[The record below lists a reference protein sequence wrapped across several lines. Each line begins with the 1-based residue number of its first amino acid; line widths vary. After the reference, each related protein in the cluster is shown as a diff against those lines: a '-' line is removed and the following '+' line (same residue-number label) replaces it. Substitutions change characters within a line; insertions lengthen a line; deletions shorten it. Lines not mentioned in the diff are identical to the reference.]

1 MASPRRSET
10 TAGSGES
17 QILEGKI
24 FALLSYLSILCI
36 LPLLFK
42 RENTFVLQHGKQGLV
57 IFLGE
62 VAVFIIHIILGPW
75 IFRLGIFIFGIF
87 SFLGIIAV
95 LKGRYVRLPVVA
107 DIADKITL

>member
-1 MASPRRSET
+1 MTSPRRSE
-10 TAGSGES
+10 E
-17 QILEGKI
+17 ILEGKI

-42 RENTFVLQHGKQGLV
+42 KENAFVLQHGKQGLV

-62 VAVFIIHIILGPW
+62 VAVFIVHIILGPW
-75 IFRLGIFIFGIF
+75 IFRLGIFVFGIF

-95 LKGRYVRLPVVA
+95 LRGRYVKLPGIA
-107 DIADKITL
+107 DIAEKITL

>member
-1 MASPRRSET
+1 MTSPRRSE
-10 TAGSGES
+10 E
-17 QILEGKI
+17 ILEGKI

-42 RENTFVLQHGKQGLV
+42 KENAFVLQHGKQGLV

-62 VAVFIIHIILGPW
+62 VAVFIVHIILGPW
-75 IFRLGIFIFGIF
+75 IFRLGIFVFGIF

-95 LKGRYVRLPVVA
+95 LRGRYVKLPGIA